1 MSTKQL
7 NVRLPEVVIDDLN
20 QLSKIY
26 GSQAKALIAAIVN
39 LKKEMK
45 MSLSPKA
52 QKLVLEIW
60 KEQLAAG
67 IGEPGEIADPERIDE
82 WVWNRTYPHSLL
94 EDAANGDVAAIAEV
108 RNEAGLSILS

>member
-1 MSTKQL
+1 MTTKQL

-20 QLSKIY
+20 QLAKVY
-26 GSQAKALIAAIVN
+26 GSQAKALIAAITSI
-39 LKKEMK
+39 KKEIK
-45 MSLSPKA
+45 MSLTQKA
-52 QKLVLEIW
+52 KNLALEIW

-67 IGEPGEIADPERIDE
+67 VGEPGEVADPERIDE

-94 EDAANGDVAAIAEV
+94 EEAANGDVEAIAEV